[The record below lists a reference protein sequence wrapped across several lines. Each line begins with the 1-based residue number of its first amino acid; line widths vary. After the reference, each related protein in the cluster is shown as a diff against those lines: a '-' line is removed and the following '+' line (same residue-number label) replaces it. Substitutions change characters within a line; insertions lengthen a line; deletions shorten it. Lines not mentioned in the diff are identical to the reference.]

1 MKHGLLVQSQ
11 ALLVTIAQVGIL
23 YGDKTFLCF
32 NLSVKNLTLPVLLGL
47 MPLVKLHLLIDET
60 LQVVLHLYRETSGY
74 I

>member
-1 MKHGLLVQSQ
+1 MQSQ
-11 ALLVTIAQVGIL
+11 AFLVTVTQVGIL

-47 MPLVKLHLLIDET
+47 MPLVKFHLPINQA
-60 LQVVLHLYRETSGY
+60 LQVVLHLRRETSSY